1 MELLKQLY
9 EIHSP
14 SQKEKKM
21 RHFIKKWVSVNVPTA
36 EVVQDPQGNV
46 YITKGWDSTYPCIVA
61 HLDQVQELHSKDFQV
76 LEAGDILIGYSAKN
90 HRQEGLGADD
100 KNGIWIALKC
110 LQKYDNIK
118 CVFFVGEEIGCVG
131 SSACDMHFFDD
142 CRFVIQCDRR
152 NAGDL
157 IDDIWSPMASDEF
170 LEATHYQDFGYHLT
184 QGAMTDVATLRENG
198 LKVSAVNMSCAY
210 YKPHTDQEFT
220 VVSELMNTL
229 KFVQNIIENCTDVYP
244 YEYKP
249 KFGYYDGYA
258 SPLYQ
263 DYYNDTEQQFQLED
277 LEEVMLEELQRD
289 KEFNLDNFYYDWCE
303 TFFALSYE
311 DFATVYDNLR
321 MMSFTELNNRQ
332 TELQF

>member
-21 RHFIKKWVSVNVPTA
+21 RHFIKKWVSENVPTA

-46 YITKGWDSTYPCIVA
+46 YITKGWCDTYPCIVA
-61 HLDQVQELHSKDFQV
+61 HLDQVQKLHSKDFQV
-76 LEAGDILIGYSAKN
+76 LQAGDILIGYSAHN

-110 LQKYDNIK
+110 LQRYDTIK
-118 CVFFVGEEIGCVG
+118 CAFFVGEEIGCVG

-152 NAGDL
+152 NSGDL

-170 LEATHYQDFGYHLT
+170 LAATKYADFGYQLT

-210 YKPHTDQEFT
+210 YEPHTDQEFT

-229 KFVQNIIENCTDVYP
+229 RFVQNIIENCTDVYP
-244 YEYKP
+244 YEHIMKRYA
-249 KFGYYDGYA
+249 GYA
-258 SPLYQ
+258 GYAQNYHS
-263 DYYNDTEQQFQLED
+263 DFEYNFQLED
-277 LEEVMLEELQRD
+277 LEATMLEELQKN
-289 KEFNLDNFYYDWCE
+289 KEFNFDDFYYDWCE
-303 TFFALSYE
+303 TFYLLSYD
-311 DFATVYDNLR
+311 DFAVVYDELR

-332 TELQF
+332 TELTL

>member
-14 SQKEKKM
+14 SRMEKKM

-46 YITKGWDSTYPCIVA
+46 YITKGRDSTYPCIVA

-110 LQKYDNIK
+110 LQRYDNIK
-118 CVFFVGEEIGCVG
+118 CAFFVGEEIGCVG
-131 SSACDMHFFDD
+131 SSACDLHFFDD
-142 CRFVIQCDRR
+142 CRFVLQCDRR

-157 IDDIWSPMASDEF
+157 INNVWGQMASDEF
-170 LEATHYQDFGYHLT
+170 LAATNYQNFGYHLT
-184 QGAMTDVATLRENG
+184 QGAMTDVAILRENG

-210 YKPHTDQEFT
+210 YEPHTDQEFT
-220 VVSELMNTL
+220 VVSELMNTMR
-229 KFVQNIIENCTDVYP
+229 FVQNIIETCTDEYP
-244 YEYKP
+244 YEP
-249 KFGYYDGYA
+249 KRSGYYDGYA
-258 SPLYQ
+258 EYMGHYDDIEL
-263 DYYNDTEQQFQLED
+263 QFQLED

-303 TFFALSYE
+303 TFFALSYD
-311 DFATVYDNLR
+311 DFISVYDNLR
-321 MMSFTELNNRQ
+321 IMTFTELNNKQ
-332 TELQF
+332 TELTF